1 MDSSSPSLI
10 SKSHFSKRLPV
21 EQRLLKVE
29 PNAMPL
35 VAWARYAPRNSAY
48 AKVNCA
54 LRLIDMS
61 LAVKN
66 ILSFAPVAIF
76 AVQIGCYA
84 QGLQNVNFSTKG
96 AVILMPC
103 LDKSGTD
110 LMSGGGSTNNEFCT
124 ETYNQLMRDGGA
136 KTISWFK
143 VNSELE
149 KVVKGANKNSNPFL
163 SGSSLGK
170 TDYTNDMYI
179 PELIKAGKLLGP
191 KYIIRPVVLN
201 KESTQEQNMN
211 VRTGFMGFGAGV
223 DRSSSKSSNV
233 TVKIDVIGIQ
243 AQDIVASKSFFGDV
257 NTTKKTQKGLGFE
270 TSSFGSAGGMD
281 AGTRAAMT
289 DAIYKSI
296 EYISERVD

>member
-1 MDSSSPSLI
+1 MVIMYP
-10 SKSHFSKRLPV
+10 
-21 EQRLLKVE
+21 
-29 PNAMPL
+29 A
-35 VAWARYAPRNSAY
+35 ARIVCGIVPATI
-48 AKVNCA
+48 V
-54 LRLIDMS
+54 
-61 LAVKN
+61 
-66 ILSFAPVAIF
+66 
-76 AVQIGCYA
+76 AVQLASHA

-96 AVILMPC
+96 SVILMPC
-103 LDKSGTD
+103 VDKSGTD
-110 LMSGGGSTNNEFCT
+110 LMSGGGNTNNEFCT

-149 KVVKGANKNSNPFL
+149 KIVKGANKNSNPFL
-163 SGSSLGK
+163 SGTSLGK
-170 TDYTNDMYI
+170 TDYTNDMYV
-179 PELIKAGKLLGP
+179 PELIKAAKVLGA

-211 VRTGFMGFGAGV
+211 VRTGFMGIGAGV

-233 TVKIDVIGIQ
+233 TVKIDVIGVQ
-243 AQDIVASKSFFGDV
+243 AQDIVASKSFAGDV
-257 NTTKKTQKGLGFE
+257 NTIKKTQKGLGFE
-270 TSSFGSAGGMD
+270 SNSFGAVGGMD

>member
-1 MDSSSPSLI
+1 
-10 SKSHFSKRLPV
+10 
-21 EQRLLKVE
+21 
-29 PNAMPL
+29 
-35 VAWARYAPRNSAY
+35 
-48 AKVNCA
+48 
-54 LRLIDMS
+54 
-61 LAVKN
+61 
-66 ILSFAPVAIF
+66 
-76 AVQIGCYA
+76 
-84 QGLQNVNFSTKG
+84 
-96 AVILMPC
+96 MPC
-103 LDKSGTD
+103 VDKSGTD
-110 LMSGGGSTNNEFCT
+110 LMSGGGTTNNEFCT

-149 KVVKGANKNSNPFL
+149 RIVKGAAKNANPFL
-163 SGSSLGK
+163 SGTSLGK

-179 PELIKAGKLLGP
+179 PELIKAAKVLGA

-211 VRTGFMGFGAGV
+211 VRTGFMGIGAGV
-223 DRSSSKSSNV
+223 DRSSS
-233 TVKIDVIGIQ
+233 
-243 AQDIVASKSFFGDV
+243 QDIVASKSFAGDV

-270 TSSFGSAGGMD
+270 SNSFGSAGGMD